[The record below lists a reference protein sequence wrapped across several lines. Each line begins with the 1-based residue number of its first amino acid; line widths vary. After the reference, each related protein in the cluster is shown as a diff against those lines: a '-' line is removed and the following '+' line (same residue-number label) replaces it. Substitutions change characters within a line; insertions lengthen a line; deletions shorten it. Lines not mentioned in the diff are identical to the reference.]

1 MGVLVK
7 FIDERVH
14 PIFDSGGGGF
24 HALPWAVRPF
34 TARQYRLS
42 IYTTQAT
49 RHADILTTT
58 LSLLFGALILTWRE
72 SSWTSVILGRRS
84 RRRGWWTIGIL
95 LLTLPFKTLTLPFEP
110 STLFLQTLALAT
122 IRIRGS
128 STIIR
133 AGPVV
138 RVAAIVSSPV
148 RARRRLIPVI
158 GIIGVIEGAAPSER

>member
-1 MGVLVK
+1 
-7 FIDERVH
+7 
-14 PIFDSGGGGF
+14 
-24 HALPWAVRPF
+24 
-34 TARQYRLS
+34 
-42 IYTTQAT
+42 
-49 RHADILTTT
+49 
-58 LSLLFGALILTWRE
+58 
-72 SSWTSVILGRRS
+72 
-84 RRRGWWTIGIL
+84 

-128 STIIR
+128 STIVR